1 MDHKDASIPHRN
13 DHICFQCKGHKVAA
27 TRQAQYEQV
36 IRKYLQARGLRFE
49 DVFQFPDQ
57 DAHFTPVPRATVEV
71 HPGTG
76 WDLLAGFYSNFPTYE
91 AEGMFVPSEPCLL
104 LQRAG
109 RSSDESTDE
118 SQRVV
123 QDEDDDSVSGDIS
136 DAVAQHDDQA
146 VSSDASDS
154 GYCSDAIS
162 EKKAPNKS
170 SMKADSYFG
179 EHSDDKDNSKPGDD
193 SDSLLVQGLPTYQD
207 EAAQLLLSQSSL
219 FTRLQASITDVSVL
233 DDSGVKEDSIN
244 HYLETKRPEARDANN
259 KVKDGQATSLPL
271 PISSDDPPAGA
282 ITALQAE
289 STEEWSAVGTEHP
302 EAVSMRPDPT
312 LRFRR
317 PKNVRNSR
325 NTA

>member
-57 DAHFTPVPRATVEV
+57 DVHFTPVPRATVEV

-91 AEGMFVPSEPCLL
+91 AEGMFVPSEPCPL

-118 SQRVV
+118 SQRAV
-123 QDEDDDSVSGDIS
+123 QDEGAQSFSGDID
-136 DAVAQHDDQA
+136 DAVTQHSDEA
-146 VSSDASDS
+146 VFSNVSDS
-154 GYCSDAIS
+154 GYCSDGSS
-162 EKKAPNKS
+162 EDTNLNKP
-170 SMKADSYFG
+170 SMKANSYPEG
-179 EHSDDKDNSKPGDD
+179 QSHDKDNPKPGDD
-193 SDSLLVQGLPTYQD
+193 SSPLLVQDIPTYQD
-207 EAAQLLLSQSSL
+207 EVAQLLLSQSSL
-219 FTRLQASITDVSVL
+219 STRLRASITGMSVFE
-233 DDSGVKEDSIN
+233 DSGLTESSVN
-244 HYLETKRPEARDANN
+244 PFLETKRPEARDANN
-259 KVKDGQATSLPL
+259 KVKDGQETPL
-271 PISSDDPPAGA
+271 HLSMSTEDIPADA
-282 ITALQAE
+282 ITALRAKP
-289 STEEWSAVGTEHP
+289 TEEWSAVGTEHP

-317 PKNVRNSR
+317 PKNARNSW